1 MPINFLQEL
10 GLAQDPNAP
19 LPAPLIDSNGGMM
32 GMGAPV
38 NPMMQQMPAQQAEA
52 PRQRR
57 SFLDTIGRIS
67 DVLARV
73 GGAEAMYQPSL
84 DSQQERQRQIDIDA
98 MKRQQ
103 AEMGMAN
110 DQRSKLGQA
119 LGAIA
124 ENPDAV
130 GAWPQIAQEA
140 GIDPQRA
147 QAIGTILQNNP
158 QAARVFAQSLGWQ
171 PQKEGSRAK
180 EMQVYNLL
188 KETEPELAD
197 QYLQSIADP
206 RGMSDYQAQ
215 QIQVA
220 LARIASGDKI
230 ARERGAT
237 QVRVA
242 EMRGKGAGSKGG
254 AKTEAANAA
263 ASRIVSRLK
272 TIRESVSTLGAEGA
286 LVVPGQT
293 GANIIRRTRSSAP
306 GQLVEGFLGTS
317 QQEQRDR
324 IKQEADAIV
333 AEMKEALKLTG
344 TMMDRPQE
352 YQRYVN
358 IINNPNTTQANMEL
372 ALRQLEN
379 QFSADMSRGPTT
391 GRKPPPPRNRPQG
404 NKPSGVKFLGFE

>member
-19 LPAPLIDSNGGMM
+19 LPAPIIDSNGGMM

-73 GGAEAMYQPSL
+73 GGAEAMYQPSI
-84 DSQQERQRQIDIDA
+84 DARQQRQQQIDLDA

-103 AEMGMAN
+103 AEMGLAN

-130 GAWPQIAQEA
+130 ASWPQIAQEA

-171 PQKEGSRAK
+171 PQKEGSQAK

-220 LARIASGDKI
+220 LARIASGEKI

-242 EMRGKGAGSKGG
+242 GMRGKGAGSKGG
-254 AKTEAANAA
+254 GSTTAATNITG
-263 ASRIVSRLK
+263 SIGQ
-272 TIRESVSTLGAEGA
+272 IRQAVENLDKMGA
-286 LVVPGQT
+286 LVTPGEP

-306 GQLVEGFLGTS
+306 GQLVEGFVGT
-317 QQEQRDR
+317 QAQEQRDL
-324 IKQEADAIV
+324 ISQTATGIMFNMKQ
-333 AEMKEALKLTG
+333 ALGLTARDLD
-344 TMMDRPQE
+344 TNQDV
-352 YQRYVN
+352 QRALAM
-358 IINNPNTTQANMEL
+358 INNPNTTKANML
-372 ALRQLEN
+372 KALDTLES
-379 QFSADMSRGPTT
+379 QFTAMLNKPTAQP
-391 GRKPPPPRNRPQG
+391 GRKPPPPRNRQQG